1 MENDENDIAI
11 QLFQFCQKVY
21 DTILLWIIIKGI
33 IDFMFSDYQKVKA
46 RYASNAFPILYGVF
60 CACWNFY
67 TLQYLKWENAGNSKP
82 LGKLIMF
89 V

>member
-1 MENDENDIAI
+1 MENDEIDTI
-11 QLFQFCQKVY
+11 QLFQFSQKVY
-21 DTILLWIIIKGI
+21 DTILLWIIIRGI
-33 IDFMFSDYQKVKA
+33 IDIFSDYQKAKA
-46 RYASNAFPILYGVF
+46 RYDASTAFLILYGVF